1 MAERILV
8 VDDDALMLQTLQLR
22 LQDEGYDVGLA
33 SDGYQAIE
41 ECRKNHFHL
50 VICDVK
56 MPGIDGLETLRRIK
70 DLKPELRS
78 IIITGFASEDAPVRA
93 IRLGVDDY
101 LFKPFEDEQFIHCVK
116 QVLGRLKLET
126 ENRLLLQQLQE
137 QNSKLTTHVKVLR
150 DQEKRHFDFE
160 NIIGRSPAMVG
171 LMKQAQAVAR
181 TRSTV
186 LLVGESGTGKE
197 VFARAIHH
205 ASPRDRDC
213 FVAINCSAIS
223 KDLLE
228 SELFGHRRGAFT
240 GAESDRRGL
249 MEEASGGTILLD
261 EIGDMP
267 IDLQAKLLRV
277 LEEGTIRRIGENTE
291 RRIDV
296 RVISATN
303 ADLSSRVEQGT
314 FREDLFY
321 RLNTITLRIPPLRER
336 LEDLE
341 PLVHYFLARF
351 SAEQGKSF
359 QGIRGETL
367 QYLLGLPWK
376 GNVREVRNVIERAV
390 IFAEDGDWIGLD
402 LMAPGRSAVETAAS
416 ATGNLNARVED
427 FERRLIEEA
436 LRLSGSKVV
445 QAALHLG
452 ISRTNLHNKMA
463 KHKISSH

>member
-1 MAERILV
+1 MVERILI
-8 VDDDALMLQTLQLR
+8 VDDDALMLQTLQMR
-22 LQDEGYDVGLA
+22 LQDEGYEVGLA
-33 SDGYQAIE
+33 SDGYQAVE
-41 ECRKNHFHL
+41 ECRRNDFHL

-70 DLKPELRS
+70 ELRSGIRS

-93 IRLGVDDY
+93 IRMGVDDY
-101 LFKPFEDEQFIHCVK
+101 LYKPFEDEQFIHCVK
-116 QVLGRLKLET
+116 QVLGRLKLEE
-126 ENRLLLQQLQE
+126 ENRRLLQQLQD
-137 QNSKLTTHVKVLR
+137 QNSRLTTQVKVLR

-160 NIIGRSPAMVG
+160 NIIGNSPAMVE
-171 LMKQAQAVAR
+171 LLKQAHAVAK

-186 LLVGESGTGKE
+186 LLQGESGTGKE

-205 ASPRDRDC
+205 DSPRAREC

-261 EIGDMP
+261 EIGDMQ

-277 LEEGTIRRIGENTE
+277 LEENTIRRIGENLE
-291 RRIDV
+291 RKIDV

-303 ADLSSRVEQGT
+303 TDLSARVQQGT

-321 RLNTITLRIPPLRER
+321 RLNTVTLRIPPLRER
-336 LEDLE
+336 QEDLE
-341 PLVHYFLARF
+341 PLAKHFLERF
-351 SAEQGKSF
+351 AAEQGKSLR
-359 QGIRGETL
+359 GIRDETL
-367 QYLLGLPWK
+367 QHLRGLPWK

-390 IFAEDGDWIGLD
+390 IFAEEGGWID
-402 LMAPGRSAVETAAS
+402 LELLFPGS
-416 ATGNLNARVED
+416 ATVPASGNLNTQVQEY
-427 FERRLIEEA
+427 ERRLISEA
-436 LRLSGSKVV
+436 LSRCGGKVV
-445 QAALHLG
+445 QAALRLG

-463 KHKISSH
+463 KHGMTGR